1 MNQRDLSRTL
11 SKTFVLPRRTTP
23 LLIHF
28 IVDEIT
34 RSLARG
40 DRFSLPNLGVFR
52 PVKRAA
58 KKVRHPKTGEIITSP
73 AYSTVSFRPAPALE
87 KRFR

>member
-1 MNQRDLSRTL
+1 MNQRDLSLTL
-11 SKTFVLPRRTTP
+11 SKTFAIPRRETT
-23 LLIHF
+23 LLLRF
-28 IVDEIT
+28 IVEAIT
-34 RSLARG
+34 KSLARG
-40 DRFSLPNLGVFR
+40 DRFSLPNLGVFH

>member
-1 MNQRDLSRTL
+1 MNQRDLSRNL
-11 SKTFVLPRRTTP
+11 SKTFTISRRTTT
-23 LLIHF
+23 LLIRF
-28 IVDEIT
+28 IVEEIT
-34 RSLARG
+34 KSLARG

-58 KKVRHPKTGEIITSP
+58 KKVRHPKTGEIITFP
-73 AYSTVSFRPAPALE
+73 AYSTVSFRPAPALK